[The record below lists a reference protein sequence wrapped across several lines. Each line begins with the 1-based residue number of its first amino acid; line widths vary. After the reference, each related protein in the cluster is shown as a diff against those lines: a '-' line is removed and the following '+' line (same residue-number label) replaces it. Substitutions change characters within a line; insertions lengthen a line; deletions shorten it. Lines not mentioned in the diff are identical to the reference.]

1 MNFKPVLNRLREPS
15 TYAGLAVL
23 AESLYLANLLVAPGL
38 AFGVLVWLW
47 LKHRHSAP
55 PLARSHL
62 RQACHVS
69 VVAGLLIVV
78 LSGVILALGGWQW
91 HWTWVVVLTYFV
103 CIHGTLVMLG
113 MYALSKAMAGQ
124 PWRSRI
130 TSRWPLARSMRI
142 SRQRGRASN
151 ISANLRQSVSG
162 NQSAAAISM
171 PTIFVQALLA
181 TQVP

>member
-1 MNFKPVLNRLREPS
+1 MHDVPLPCPPPGTMAERDGQ
-15 TYAGLAVL
+15 GLAVL

-38 AFGVLVWLW
+38 AFGALLWLW
-47 LKHRHSAP
+47 RKHRHSAP

-69 VVAGLLIVV
+69 VVAGVLIVC
-78 LSGVILALGGWQW
+78 LSAAIVALGGWQW

-124 PWRSRI
+124 IWRY
-130 TSRWPLARSMRI
+130 PLV
-142 SRQRGRASN
+142 GPRAD
-151 ISANLRQSVSG
+151 
-162 NQSAAAISM
+162 
-171 PTIFVQALLA
+171 
-181 TQVP
+181 